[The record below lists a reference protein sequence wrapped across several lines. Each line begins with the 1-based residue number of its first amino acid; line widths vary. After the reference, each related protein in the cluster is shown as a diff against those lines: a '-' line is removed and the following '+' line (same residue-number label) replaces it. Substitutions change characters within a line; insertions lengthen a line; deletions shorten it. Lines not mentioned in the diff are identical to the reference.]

1 MMKKEY
7 IPTRK
12 DKMRKRIRIQ
22 LLVQVI
28 ANRIS
33 YGWTGLAL
41 VFWYSSVSSSK
52 RFDTCH
58 EQTKKH
64 SCWLFKK
71 AESVFQVYHQI

>member
-33 YGWTGLAL
+33 YG
-41 VFWYSSVSSSK
+41 
-52 RFDTCH
+52 
-58 EQTKKH
+58 
-64 SCWLFKK
+64 
-71 AESVFQVYHQI
+71 